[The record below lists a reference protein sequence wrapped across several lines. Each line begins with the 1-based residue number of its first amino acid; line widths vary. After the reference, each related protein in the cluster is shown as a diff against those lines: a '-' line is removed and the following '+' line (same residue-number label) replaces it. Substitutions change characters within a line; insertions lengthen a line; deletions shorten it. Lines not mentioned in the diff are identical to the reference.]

1 MLDSPLRTIV
11 ETLEFQRRT
20 RGLLTTDGL
29 SALVDYVAANPNA
42 GELMVGTGGARKL
55 RWAVK
60 GRGKSGGIRVITFTG
75 GAGVP
80 VFLLTAFGKG
90 EKVNLTKAERNQLRK
105 MLRGLV
111 KEYRKE

>member
-1 MLDSPLRTIV
+1 MLDPLLRTIV
-11 ETLEFQRRT
+11 ETPEFQRRT

-29 SALVDYVAANPNA
+29 SALMDYVAANPNA
-42 GELMVGTGGARKL
+42 GELVVGTGGAKKL

-75 GAGVP
+75 GAGLP
-80 VFLLTAFGKG
+80 VFLLTALGKG
-90 EKVNLTKAERNQLRK
+90 EKINLTKAERNKLCK